1 MYLYSR
7 MSLLIV
13 CKALSPK
20 NIKSASNTKVE
31 DFIPFLSYILLG
43 RILGDRSEV
52 HCKGFGFYSE
62 KQKDVKSHFGEPIK
76 NDYKAGDMAWSEKC
90 PP

>member
-1 MYLYSR
+1 MYLYSK

-31 DFIPFLSYILLG
+31 DFIPFLSYTLSG
-43 RILGDRSEV
+43 RILGDRPEIY
-52 HCKGFGFYSE
+52 CKGFGFYSK
-62 KQKDVKSHFGEPIK
+62 KQENVNLLKMITRLEIWLGQKSAHHEHMVI
-76 NDYKAGDMAWSEKC
+76 
-90 PP
+90 

>member
-1 MYLYSR
+1 

-31 DFIPFLSYILLG
+31 DFIPFLSYILSG
-43 RILGDRSEV
+43 RILGDRPEIY
-52 HCKGFGFYSE
+52 CKGFGFYSK
-62 KQKDVKSHFGEPIK
+62 KQENVKSHSGEPIK
-76 NDYKAGDMAWSEKC
+76 NDYKVGDMAWSEKC